1 MMNKMQSI
9 EQVEILSR
17 VLIEQTDETMKEL
30 KKEIDIDNYL
40 SEEIS
45 SVLLC
50 ENELKF
56 IYDKLPTLE
65 FSGVVFSG
73 KSFINEELK
82 NSKLFAV
89 GVRLTNYGLKIKTVI
104 EKSNGNLITINFD
117 AEDVNTEK

>member
-9 EQVEILSR
+9 EQVEFLSR

-50 ENELKF
+50 EDELKF
-56 IYDKLPTLE
+56 IYDKLPTLV
-65 FSGVVFSG
+65 FSGVVFLG

-89 GVRLTNYGLKIKTVI
+89 GVRLTNNGLKIKTVI

-117 AEDVNTEK
+117 AEDANTEK